1 MEIEIISKLNDSLD
15 ELEVSVSRA
24 KKALTTKQ
32 PIPLDVMK
40 RISSYED
47 IIGKQRV
54 LSQRLLGFIAQG
66 EWDEVTRH
74 VKLINGLSAMIH
86 EDATALLKNLA
97 LEFSF
102 EEAESS
108 FLV

>member
-15 ELEVSVSRA
+15 ELETSVSRA
-24 KKALTTKQ
+24 KKALTIKQ
-32 PIPLDVMK
+32 PIPLDVVK

-47 IIGKQRV
+47 IISKQRI
-54 LSQRLLGFIAQG
+54 LSQRLSGFIAQG

-97 LEFSF
+97 LDISIENT
-102 EEAESS
+102 EQG
-108 FLV
+108 LMV